1 MKRYTI
7 GLITGI
13 LLTASAFM
21 FMGATTNQNHTHDAT
36 EIEYSSYD
44 YGDYVVLEGTGIYD
58 GVYKVKDTM
67 SPRFTNRV
75 DILRSR
81 GSKHFKYTNV
91 TLYKQDTLTEN
102 N

>member
-36 EIEYSSYD
+36 EIEYSS
-44 YGDYVVLEGTGIYD
+44 
-58 GVYKVKDTM
+58 
-67 SPRFTNRV
+67 N
-75 DILRSR
+75 LRSFIKSVIVFLKFF
-81 GSKHFKYTNV
+81 GVEWLVAS
-91 TLYKQDTLTEN
+91 
-102 N
+102 

>member
-44 YGDYVVLEGTGIYD
+44 YGDYGSLQKKIKDLDEKADGRHTHSSRSHTHNSFEIIGIGDHSHYD
-58 GVYKVKDTM
+58 YALSFHT
-67 SPRFTNRV
+67 
-75 DILRSR
+75 
-81 GSKHFKYTNV
+81 HY
-91 TLYKQDTLTEN
+91 
-102 N
+102 